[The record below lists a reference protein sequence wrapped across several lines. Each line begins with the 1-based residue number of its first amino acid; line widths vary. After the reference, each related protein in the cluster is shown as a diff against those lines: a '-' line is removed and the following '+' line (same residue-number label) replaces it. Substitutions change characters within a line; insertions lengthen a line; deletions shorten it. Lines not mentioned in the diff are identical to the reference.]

1 MVQIVRYAT
10 LVIAFIGTAFALLGL
25 IIASADRHNEKVA
38 IILIC
43 HRILGDK
50 DSCTITEGDLQVTL
64 KRFRRGVSI
73 GMCNLKEEEE

>member
-1 MVQIVRYAT
+1 MEIIRFASLIIAT
-10 LVIAFIGTAFALLGL
+10 IGTAFALLGL

-43 HRILGDK
+43 QSILGDK
-50 DSCTITEGDLQVTL
+50 DSCTITEGDSQVTL
-64 KRFRRGVSI
+64 KRIRRGVAI